1 MLLNILLTLLIIV
14 AVALTGIILM
24 QRSEGGAL
32 GMGGGGQFMS
42 VRGASD
48 LLTRTT
54 QVLGALFFILSL
66 SITVLTGRIAD
77 GGSVVDRVKIEGID
91 PNQLNQ
97 PPAGAPAQPGGFA
110 APLPTTGAPAA
121 PAADLSTGFGAA
133 PLNPAA
139 PAAPA
144 APPAQ

>member
-14 AVALTGIILM
+14 AVSLTGIILM

-54 QVLGALFFILSL
+54 QILGALFFVLAL
-66 SITVLTGRIAD
+66 AITVLTGRIAD
-77 GGSVVDRVKIEGID
+77 TGSVVDRVKIEGID
-91 PNQLNQ
+91 PNQLKQ
-97 PPAGAPAQPGGFA
+97 PPAGAPTPAQPGGFT
-110 APLPTTGAPAA
+110 APLPTTGSPAA
-121 PAADLSTGFGAA
+121 PAGDLSTGFGAV
-133 PLNPAA
+133 PIA

-144 APPAQ
+144 APPAK